1 MSSNALV
8 TIIAPLDLDRVAD
21 AEAAIDVLGNPARN
35 DIRAALD
42 RHEDAE
48 HGTHFASLHAFKSQD
63 NKRAYLAFEFSADGP
78 EADALARI
86 DRQIGEHL
94 RPVFTLANDW
104 KGGELLAYF
113 RSHSVTPGNGWFS
126 SPGLLFAGTPGLTV
140 GRIWREAKLAALVT
154 ESLAGSRPIGMRF
167 RASKTRESRSRNIGD
182 SSMPCGLVCQH
193 RYTRSPRGY
202 ASSRDRPFLS

>member
-8 TIIAPLDLDRVAD
+8 TIIAPLWTLDRVAD
-21 AEAAIDVLGNPARN
+21 AEAAIDILGNPARH

-63 NKRAYLAFEFSADGP
+63 DKRAYLVFEFSADGP

-94 RPVFTLANDW
+94 SDCVHARERLDWWRICSPIFAAIASPWAMAGFQVLDCSLPARPD
-104 KGGELLAYF
+104 
-113 RSHSVTPGNGWFS
+113 
-126 SPGLLFAGTPGLTV
+126 
-140 GRIWREAKLAALVT
+140 
-154 ESLAGSRPIGMRF
+154 
-167 RASKTRESRSRNIGD
+167 
-182 SSMPCGLVCQH
+182 
-193 RYTRSPRGY
+193 
-202 ASSRDRPFLS
+202 